1 MIQIENVSFTYGDSD
16 RGGISSISIDIKDG
30 EFVVLCGES
39 GCGKTT
45 VTRLINGL
53 IPNYYEGT
61 LSGRVLI
68 DGENISAQPL
78 YSTAEKVASV
88 FQNPRSQ
95 FFNVDT
101 DSELSFGC
109 ENLGLPENEI
119 TRRVGET
126 VREFKIESLMGRSI
140 FNLSGGEKQKIA
152 CAGAAAMRPDIYVL
166 DEPSSNLDAASV
178 AELGSILASWK
189 KAGRTVI
196 ISEHRLYYLRELA
209 DRFIYMQNGQIIA
222 DYTADEFRLLSE
234 EKRASMGLRTL
245 LPERLAPSS
254 EYAAPEKHFTLKDFR
269 FSYKSGRK
277 ILDIDEA
284 AIPAGRIVAVT
295 GRNGAGKSTFSRCF
309 CGLEKRCGEVL
320 SETGLL
326 KSRDRLQK
334 CYMVMQDVNHQLF
347 TESVLDE
354 VLISM
359 SSEDISKAEEILK
372 SLDLW
377 EFKNRHPVSLS
388 GGQKQR
394 VAIASAIA
402 SESSVMFFDEPTS
415 GLDLKH
421 MKQTAMLLGNLRRK
435 GISVFVIT
443 HDIEL
448 ITECCTDVIH
458 FENGRITDS
467 SPVNRS
473 TISMLKKFFAYNDLY
488 ITSNLLW

>member
-1 MIQIENVSFTYGDSD
+1 MIQIENVSFTYDDSD
-16 RGGISSISIDIKDG
+16 RGGISSISIDIKEG

-78 YSTAEKVASV
+78 YTTAEKVASV

-109 ENLGLPENEI
+109 ENLGLPEDEI
-119 TRRVGET
+119 IRRVKET
-126 VREFKIESLMGRSI
+126 VKDFKIESLMGRSI

-152 CAGAAAMRPDIYVL
+152 CAGAAVMKPDIYVL

-178 AELGSILASWK
+178 IELGSILASWK

-209 DRFIYMQNGQIIA
+209 DRFIYLKDGQIAA
-222 DYTADEFRLLSE
+222 DYTAEEFRKLTE
-234 EKRASMGLRTL
+234 GDRASMGLRTL
-245 LPERLAPSS
+245 FPERLVPTSD
-254 EYAAPEKHFTLKDFR
+254 YTAPEKHFALKDFR
-269 FSYKSGRK
+269 FSYKSGGK
-277 ILDIDEA
+277 ILDIDKA
-284 AIPAGRIVAVT
+284 SIPAGRIAAIT
-295 GRNGAGKSTFSRCF
+295 GNNGAGKSTFSRCF

-320 SETGLL
+320 AETGLL
-326 KSRDRLQK
+326 KSKDRLQK

-359 SSEDISKAEEILK
+359 DGEDGSKAEEILK

-377 EFKNRHPVSLS
+377 EFKDRHPMSLS

-421 MKQTAMLLGNLRRK
+421 MKQTAMLLNSLRCK
-435 GISVFVIT
+435 DISVFVIT
-443 HDIEL
+443 HDSEL
-448 ITECCTDVIH
+448 IMECCTDVIH
-458 FENGRITDS
+458 FENGCIADS
-467 SPVNRS
+467 YPVNS
-473 TISMLKKFFAYNDLY
+473 DTVSKLKKFFGGN
-488 ITSNLLW
+488 NL